1 MHADNQ
7 AYSNKVDEY
16 VKEQTDTA
24 EKWNGHRLRLR
35 KFRQENMMV
44 KIVTFI
50 DALTGQFS

>member
-1 MHADNQ
+1 MNVDNPT
-7 AYSNKVDEY
+7 YSNKVDEN

-24 EKWNGHRLRLR
+24 ETQNGRRLRHR

-50 DALTGQFS
+50 GAPTGQFS